1 MRVTIRTRQW
11 LLGVL
16 FGLRRGPQVLRDSR
30 TKESSSGVQMTVAEK
45 QSWRDQVREF
55 LKEHSE
61 ETPRQKV
68 ARLRKVQWTQPRL
81 ATLDWLRAIEHQLRW
96 SCGKTLA
103 SFHNAAHLEAAVVQP
118 GVVTFPPV
126 AGIKPGA
133 SAPVL
138 VVCSDMHS
146 VQTAAAAFLQRK
158 LGLCYEHIQDP
169 HHCSWNATMEGIT
182 KAGYGGTVQAMLCIY
197 NISYGPWQRS
207 AFFRHLQTAAQ
218 DMSTSLSPD
227 DALLL
232 RQWPHIC
239 AERGWATAAQTG
251 HDARE
256 EFLRSLPLDSAAVVK
271 GPKAATSRHSLLG
284 GGGAAERYDP
294 EHVCNLGRKSAPSR
308 SRLRSMSVRG
318 RLPVASPPEGFCR
331 SSASQTSGLISKRA
345 RA

>member
-1 MRVTIRTRQW
+1 MPASSQARARRCLWCAATCIASRRRRPLSCSENWASATNTSRTRITAH
-11 LLGVL
+11 G
-16 FGLRRGPQVLRDSR
+16 
-30 TKESSSGVQMTVAEK
+30 TK
-45 QSWRDQVREF
+45 
-55 LKEHSE
+55 
-61 ETPRQKV
+61 
-68 ARLRKVQWTQPRL
+68 
-81 ATLDWLRAIEHQLRW
+81 
-96 SCGKTLA
+96 
-103 SFHNAAHLEAAVVQP
+103 
-118 GVVTFPPV
+118 
-126 AGIKPGA
+126 
-133 SAPVL
+133 
-138 VVCSDMHS
+138 
-146 VQTAAAAFLQRK
+146 
-158 LGLCYEHIQDP
+158 
-169 HHCSWNATMEGIT
+169 TMEGIT